1 MTHQKKKKIFPPRLH
16 PGDTIGIVA
25 PAGSFER
32 KSIQPGLG
40 FLSRMGFHTFVPENI
55 LGGKGYLAGSDE
67 HRAGILND
75 LFGDKAIKGIFC
87 ARGGFGSMKILSRI
101 DYPLIRRNP
110 KIFLGFSD
118 ISAILYALYI
128 RCGLVSFHGPVLTT
142 LKGAGI
148 MTKKSLISAVSSD
161 EKKRIFSKGKK
172 VISPGKAKGVVIGG
186 NLTTL
191 CHLIGTPF
199 HPRFSGSILVLE
211 DKGEPDYRIDR
222 MLTQMKLA
230 GCFEGI
236 AGIALGSFLECG
248 DESRIY
254 ELFEELFKAESIPI
268 LAGFEIGHDLENITI
283 PFGITATLDTETNSL
298 HYHESA
304 TADDFHE

>member
-1 MTHQKKKKIFPPRLH
+1 
-16 PGDTIGIVA
+16 
-25 PAGSFER
+25 
-32 KSIQPGLG
+32 
-40 FLSRMGFHTFVPENI
+40 
-55 LGGKGYLAGSDE
+55 
-67 HRAGILND
+67 
-75 LFGDKAIKGIFC
+75 
-87 ARGGFGSMKILSRI
+87 
-101 DYPLIRRNP
+101 
-110 KIFLGFSD
+110 
-118 ISAILYALYI
+118 
-128 RCGLVSFHGPVLTT
+128 
-142 LKGAGI
+142 
-148 MTKKSLISAVSSD
+148 
-161 EKKRIFSKGKK
+161 
-172 VISPGKAKGVVIGG
+172 
-186 NLTTL
+186 
-191 CHLIGTPF
+191 
-199 HPRFSGSILVLE
+199 LE